1 MTTEES
7 FDEAVARIEGEFE
20 RLWSQLNFFQKFL
33 MRKERSRFL
42 ENKRRLALW
51 RARNNRMVEAW
62 LRDER

>member
-42 ENKRRLALW
+42 ENKRRLAVW
-51 RARNNRMVEAW
+51 RARKQQNGGGLAP
-62 LRDER
+62 